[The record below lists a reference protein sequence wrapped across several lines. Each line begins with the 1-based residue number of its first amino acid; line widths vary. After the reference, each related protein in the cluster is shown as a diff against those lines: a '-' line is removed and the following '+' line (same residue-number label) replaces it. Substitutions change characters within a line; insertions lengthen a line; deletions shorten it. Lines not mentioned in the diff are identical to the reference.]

1 MIENITQQFD
11 DIIINI
17 NTFKTQLTL
26 LQTQIKNIDKHVKRE
41 FKNLKK
47 ESSKNKGNKKPSGFA
62 TPTKITTELC
72 EFMNKEN
79 GSKIARTDVTKS
91 VIEYI
96 KTNNLQNSINKQ
108 IIHPDEKLQILL
120 GINDDDQLTYFTL
133 QKYMNKHFLKNEKI
147 IAEI

>member
-120 GINDDDQLTYFTL
+120 GINDDEQLTYFTL

>member
-1 MIENITQQFD
+1 MIEDITQQFD

-26 LQTQIKNIDKHVKRE
+26 LQSQIKNIDKHVKRE

-120 GINDDDQLTYFTL
+120 GINDDEQLTYFTL